1 MRESE
6 IKREREREREIMRE
20 KGRERERERERE
32 KKREREMHQRY
43 TDSCHIKPA
52 KASFSTSSGFLLPVL
67 HRLITPD

>member
-1 MRESE
+1 
-6 IKREREREREIMRE
+6 MRE
-20 KGRERERERERE
+20 KGREGGTERE
-32 KKREREMHQRY
+32 KKREREMDQRY